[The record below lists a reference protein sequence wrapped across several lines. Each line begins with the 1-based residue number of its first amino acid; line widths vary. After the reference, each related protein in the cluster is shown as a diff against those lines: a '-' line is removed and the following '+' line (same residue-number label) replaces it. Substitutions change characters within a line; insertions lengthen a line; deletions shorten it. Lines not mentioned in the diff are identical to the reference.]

1 MKTIVGT
8 GGGKPATKGT
18 CGDMLEAMKRKEKEK
33 KEEKQRFLKESQ
45 VARRKELDE
54 MEADKLRF
62 IQEKKQKQ

>member
-1 MKTIVGT
+1 
-8 GGGKPATKGT
+8 
-18 CGDMLEAMKRKEKEK
+18 MLEAMKRKEKEK